1 MKSRY
6 LIAAASAAVL
16 ASSFAMAQE
25 TAAPVATDESCAS
38 LQTKFDTDVMT
49 ANSANVGD
57 AQSLREEGAKLCS
70 EGNEAEGVAKLK
82 EALALIEGGQAPEQA
97 PQS

>member
-16 ASSFAMAQE
+16 ASSFAMAQDQ
-25 TAAPVATDESCAS
+25 AAPVATDESCAS

-49 ANSANVGD
+49 ANSADVGQ
-57 AQSLREEGAKLCS
+57 AQTLREEGAKLCS

-82 EALALIEGGQAPEQA
+82 EALTLIEGEQVPEQA

>member
-25 TAAPVATDESCAS
+25 QAAPVATEESCAS
-38 LQTKFDTDVMT
+38 LQTKFDADVMT
-49 ANSANVGD
+49 ANSANAAQ

-82 EALALIEGGQAPEQA
+82 EANELIQASPAAEQA

>member
-1 MKSRY
+1 
-6 LIAAASAAVL
+6 
-16 ASSFAMAQE
+16 
-25 TAAPVATDESCAS
+25 
-38 LQTKFDTDVMT
+38 MT
-49 ANSANVGD
+49 ASSANVGQ

-82 EALALIEGGQAPEQA
+82 EALTLIEGGQAPEQA